1 MPQVRKKKK
10 LLWQV
15 QINFTN
21 GIIINKVVSLADVLK
36 FIRKNNMVMLKDS
49 DLINDYVLPLALSMK
64 QPNTDVKSVEVIKI
78 WRET

>member
-1 MPQVRKKKK
+1 MRKKKK

>member
-1 MPQVRKKKK
+1 
-10 LLWQV
+10 
-15 QINFTN
+15 
-21 GIIINKVVSLADVLK
+21 VSLAEVLK